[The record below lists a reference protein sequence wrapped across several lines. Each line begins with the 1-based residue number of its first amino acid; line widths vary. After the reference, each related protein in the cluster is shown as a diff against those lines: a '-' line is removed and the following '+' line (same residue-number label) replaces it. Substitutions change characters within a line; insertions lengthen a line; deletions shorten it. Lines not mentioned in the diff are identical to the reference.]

1 MQTTGRLFDDIA
13 RVASGAA
20 GALSGVREE
29 VEALVKHRLERM
41 MADMDLVPRDEFEAV
56 KEVAA
61 TARAE
66 QEKLEARVA
75 ALEAALSGTASA
87 KKTTRGKA
95 ASKAASSK
103 SAPPKP
109 GAACPPQMSGRPAV
123 GPAPGQQGLL
133 EAPDS
138 TAFFRP
144 LCGGRKSLC

>member
-75 ALEAALSGTASA
+75 ALEAALSGKTAA

-95 ASKAASSK
+95 AGKTAAAK
-103 SAPPKP
+103 SAPPKT
-109 GAACPPQMSGRPAV
+109 GAA
-123 GPAPGQQGLL
+123 
-133 EAPDS
+133 
-138 TAFFRP
+138 
-144 LCGGRKSLC
+144 

>member
-29 VEALVKHRLERM
+29 VESLVKHRLERM

-75 ALEAALSGTASA
+75 ALEAALANKTEPRKPRQGKSSAKASA
-87 KKTTRGKA
+87 AKPARSKT
-95 ASKAASSK
+95 
-103 SAPPKP
+103 
-109 GAACPPQMSGRPAV
+109 
-123 GPAPGQQGLL
+123 
-133 EAPDS
+133 ED
-138 TAFFRP
+138 
-144 LCGGRKSLC
+144 